1 MDRKEKLLIGIENIL
16 SVATD
21 LTQEMDRLER
31 VEEEC
36 KFLKE
41 QLFLAQF
48 NRAERQ
54 IFELAIDGNN
64 STQMAN
70 TLFRSKETVKRQRR
84 SIMRKLGVSSIEE
97 AVQKYKEVQE
107 KETFDLVKST
117 QLNLR
122 FS

>member
-21 LTQEMDRLER
+21 LTKEMDRLER

-54 IFELAIDGNN
+54 IFELAIDGHN

-70 TLFRSKETVKRQRR
+70 ALFRSKETVKLQRR
-84 SIMRKLGVSSIEE
+84 SIMRKLKVSSIEE
-97 AVQKYKEVQE
+97 AVQKYKEVQQ
-107 KETFDLVKST
+107 KETFELVKST
-117 QLNLR
+117 QLNLK

>member
-1 MDRKEKLLIGIENIL
+1 MDQREKLLIGIEHIL
-16 SVATD
+16 DVASD

-54 IFELAIDGNN
+54 VFELAVDGH
-64 STQMAN
+64 SATEMAKI
-70 TLFRSKETVKRQRR
+70 LFKSRETIRGQRR
-84 SIMRKLGVSSIEE
+84 SIIRKLQVSSIEE
-97 AVQKYKEVQE
+97 AVRKYKEVQK
-107 KETFDLVKST
+107 KETFELIKST
-117 QLNLR
+117 HFNLA
-122 FS
+122 F